1 MEKLR
6 RHVVNILTLFMLAIG
21 TLVVVFYCNKI
32 VATSLQMLVLRD
44 NAEFYIEQNADDT
57 EEFIQNQELR
67 NEQFYMS
74 EDDVVRNF
82 ANQNFLVK
90 TAIFLAAILM
100 YPFILMVWLNQLNKG
115 REVLIKKLKRLRI
128 AIYRK
133 LIEWKK
139 HKMKG

>member
-1 MEKLR
+1 MRKLIKLG
-6 RHVVNILTLFMLAIG
+6 VNILTLFMLAMG
-21 TLVVVFYCNKI
+21 TLVTVSYCNKI
-32 VATSLQMLVLRD
+32 VTTSIDMLILRD
-44 NAEFYIEQNADDT
+44 NAIFYMEQNLDST
-57 EEFIQNQELR
+57 EEFVQNQELR
-67 NEQFYMS
+67 NEQFYYS

>member
-1 MEKLR
+1 MRKLIKLG
-6 RHVVNILTLFMLAIG
+6 VNILTLFMLAMG
-21 TLVVVFYCNKI
+21 TLVTVSYCNKI
-32 VATSLQMLVLRD
+32 VTTSIDMLILRD
-44 NAEFYIEQNADDT
+44 NAIFYMEQNLDST
-57 EEFIQNQELR
+57 EEFVQNQELR

-100 YPFILMVWLNQLNKG
+100 YPFILMVWLNQLNRG